1 MMTNGGKGDSK
12 DVLETFQPMGK
23 IGEVKDVVDAVLY
36 LTQAGHVGSR
46 WRLSTRFALNRRKRT

>member
-23 IGEVKDVVDAVLY
+23 IGEVKDVVDAVL
-36 LTQAGHVGSR
+36 
-46 WRLSTRFALNRRKRT
+46 